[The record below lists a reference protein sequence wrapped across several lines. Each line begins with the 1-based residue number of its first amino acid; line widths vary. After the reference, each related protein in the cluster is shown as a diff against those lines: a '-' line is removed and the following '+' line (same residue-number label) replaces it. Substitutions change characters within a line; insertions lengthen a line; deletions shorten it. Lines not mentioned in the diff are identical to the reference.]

1 MSKDILDTR
10 KPTNNTSNNVP
21 KCSFGDS
28 EFWLSQCDDRTW
40 KLTSFSKKSGLSTHT
55 QLDPEISSL
64 ISDALPF
71 GKAFMACSS
80 IYGSLGVVSS
90 NSRDGVCE
98 THYRTF
104 KHDDDGIQILNQVV
118 FPEVHTHISVFD
130 RAMGAITTNQSVLT
144 TYIILKNGSLVDK
157 TKHNLPFPITNFVM
171 CPYNWV
177 IATKQMHLND
187 SAVGLF
193 NLDSEEQSLLPC
205 LVTSLDIS
213 ITVNN
218 SFTFEAC
225 NVMNRRENVFISL
238 SFLSAQLYTMS
249 TSNIDI
255 DNTIQNSMNMTVKPG
270 IIAPANTEYCQ
281 TLPVIDISAPTALL
295 LNSVDVPVCVDHEP
309 HAISTQIALKNEVPE
324 SESENEIEVEQ
335 YTDCDFDNYCELY
348 YYLFVESEMLCFKY
362 SELEEKYCTELCY
375 NSEFEYKISGNDECA
390 VICEYS
396 GTSGTFYLYNFKD
409 TVFSYVHCFEFDV
422 SDDISSIEHEYI
434 INAHGKFILLCVPS
448 DSLSVTYVYNTNGN
462 LMYTERERARIKNLY
477 VNNEVV
483 VVEFTGCDFVHT
495 VITDDEFRVRK
506 RFSIDLDYH
515 TIRPFRNWVAFDY
528 GPHVYEIESGRM
540 YRTTQY
546 GSINIMKS
554 NFNERDMERS
564 IRGGHNIKACLIS
577 FFVLFILLFLFS
589 FDMFS

>member
-1 MSKDILDTR
+1 
-10 KPTNNTSNNVP
+10 
-21 KCSFGDS
+21 
-28 EFWLSQCDDRTW
+28 
-40 KLTSFSKKSGLSTHT
+40 
-55 QLDPEISSL
+55 
-64 ISDALPF
+64 
-71 GKAFMACSS
+71 MACCSM
-80 IYGSLGVVSS
+80 YGALGVVSS
-90 NSRDGVCE
+90 NSGDGVCE

-104 KHDDDGIQILNQVV
+104 KHDDDDIQILNQVV
-118 FPEVHTHISVFD
+118 VPEVHTHISVFD

-144 TYIILKNGSLVDK
+144 TYIILKNGSLIDK

-171 CPYNWV
+171 CPHNWV

-218 SFTFEAC
+218 IFTFEAC
-225 NVMNRRENVFISL
+225 NVMNRRESVFISL
-238 SFLSAQLYTMS
+238 SFPSAQLYTMS

-255 DNTIQNSMNMTVKPG
+255 DNTIQNSMNMTAKPG
-270 IIAPANTEYCQ
+270 ITAPANTECCQ
-281 TLPVIDISAPTALL
+281 TLPVIDISAPTAPL
-295 LNSVDVPVCVDHEP
+295 LNSVDVPVYVDHEP
-309 HAISTQIALKNEVPE
+309 HAISTQIALKNEVPV

-335 YTDCDFDNYCELY
+335 HIGCDCDNYCELY
-348 YYLFVESEMLCFKY
+348 YHLFVESEMLCFIY
-362 SELEEKYCTELCY
+362 SELEEKYCAELCY

-396 GTSGTFYLYNFKD
+396 GTSGMFYLYNFKD

-422 SDDISSIEHEYI
+422 SDVFSSIDEFI

-448 DSLSVTYVYNTNGN
+448 DSLSVTYVYNASGN
-462 LMYTERERARIKNLY
+462 LMYTERERARINNLY
-477 VNNEVV
+477 VNNEVL
-483 VVEFTGCDFVHT
+483 VVEFIGCDIVHA
-495 VITDDEFRVRK
+495 VITDDGFRERK
-506 RFSIDLDYH
+506 QISIDLDYH

-528 GPHVYEIESGRM
+528 GPHVYEIESGRT

-546 GSINIMKS
+546 GSISIM
-554 NFNERDMERS
+554 NNYFNERDMERS
-564 IRGGHNIKACLIS
+564 IVRGGGHNITACLIS
-577 FFVLFILLFLFS
+577 FFVLFLLLFLFS